1 MTNQEANLSMK
12 KAFAVMG
19 GISEDESEDGQ
30 TENQSLLAI
39 EQTDKY
45 DFLALLA
52 IAEPEDKENNC
63 RIHETI

>member
-19 GISEDESEDGQ
+19 GISEDEQ

-63 RIHETI
+63 QI